1 MFDFSRI
8 NELKTNSKYNKNG
21 DDWHSISQDTKND
34 IIDELSEIRKNSNTF
49 YQAINNSYSDK
60 GIILNNNY
68 EILKIE
74 QLINEINN
82 QSIANQWKK
91 NKENRISLTNK
102 GVYHLLTNDT
112 ISTELKSW
120 RYYKDIMI
128 EINKINFN
136 INKYLSIINSEQSL
150 DKQSVIICL
159 YANNPNINDD
169 IMINNNVIQHYN
181 FINITVN
188 SFFLNIIQNNLMQS
202 NNHSKKLLKQFDIFK
217 SNCSYNCIR
226 FIKTIETIL
235 PCTIS
240 KLLLYKKKG
249 TDPLILFITEFE
261 RYSTFILLL
270 VYRISEEDYIKLHT
284 LYNSKHKEKELL
296 YSFNKDYDFKKNL
309 DSNKIKDISNDDC
322 IIHIMRHEL
331 SNIDNNKVIDCSIT
345 NSEEWDSLILK
356 INIYYMNY
364 VFIRS

>member
-8 NELKTNSKYNKNG
+8 IEVKTNSKYYKNG
-21 DDWHSISQDTKND
+21 DDWHNISQNTKND

-60 GIILNNNY
+60 GIVLNNNY
-68 EILKIE
+68 EILKLD

-82 QSIANQWKK
+82 QSIASQWKK
-91 NKENRISLTNK
+91 NKENKIVLINK
-102 GVYHLLTNDT
+102 GIYHLLTNNT
-112 ISTELKSW
+112 INTELKSW

-136 INKYLSIINSEQSL
+136 INKYLSIINNEQSL
-150 DKQSVIICL
+150 EKQLFVICL

-169 IMINNNVIQHYN
+169 IIVNNNVIDKYN

-188 SFFLNIIQNNLMQS
+188 SFFLNIIQNNLTQL
-202 NNHSKKLLKQFDIFK
+202 NNSKKLLKQFDIFK
-217 SNCSYNCIR
+217 SNCSYNCVR
-226 FIKTIETIL
+226 FIKTIEYIL

-240 KLLLYKKKG
+240 KLLIYKKKG

-261 RYSTFILLL
+261 RYSTFILLF
-270 VYRISEEDYIKLHT
+270 VYRISEEDYIKFHK
-284 LYNSKHKEKELL
+284 LYNSKHKENELL
-296 YSFNKDYDFKKNL
+296 YSFNKDYDFNKNL
-309 DSNKIKDISNDDC
+309 DNDNIKDISNDDC
-322 IIHIMRHEL
+322 MIHIMRHEL
-331 SNIDNNKVIDCSIT
+331 NNIDNNKFTDYSIT